1 VVRLIFAPL
10 VLFFSVI
17 SLVGCST
24 MMPERKEPT
33 AKQEIREEDI
43 GSRSGSVSSSEE
55 GVPTQS
61 SPVDPPA
68 TYGGQAQPQVQP
80 PAPSQPVEP
89 GTRAP
94 RRYIWRDRGGG
105 ERSWDPAPRGER

>member
-1 VVRLIFAPL
+1 
-10 VLFFSVI
+10 VI
-17 SLVGCST
+17 SLAGCST

-43 GSRSGSVSSSEE
+43 GSGSGSVSSPEE
-55 GVPTQS
+55 RAQTQS
-61 SPVDPPA
+61 TPVDPPA

-80 PAPSQPVEP
+80 SASPQPVEP
-89 GTRAP
+89 GTRSP

-105 ERSWDPAPRGER
+105 ERSWDRPHEVRGNRTRNVAIQQSWYN